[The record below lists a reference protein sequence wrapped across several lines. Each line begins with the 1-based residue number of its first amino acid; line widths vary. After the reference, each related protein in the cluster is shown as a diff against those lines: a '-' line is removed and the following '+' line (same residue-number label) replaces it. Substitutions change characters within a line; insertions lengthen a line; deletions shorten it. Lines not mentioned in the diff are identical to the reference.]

1 MKETELL
8 LNKIEQCKH
17 QLKILET
24 ALKELQENCS
34 HDYYIEEITHR
45 ICCKCNYVD
54 SLYY

>member
-1 MKETELL
+1 MKETDLL

-34 HDYYIEEITHR
+34 HDYYIVEITHR

>member
-8 LNKIEQCKH
+8 LNKIKQSKH
-17 QLKILET
+17 QLEILET
-24 ALKELQENCS
+24 ALKGLQKNCS

-45 ICCKCNYVD
+45 MCRKCNYVD